1 MRRLIP
7 SSLLFLAALLCAAAL
22 FSPAGAVG
30 ASSTLCPE
38 GSQTCCP
45 LPTKG
50 PPSGASQTKGSANTA
65 DRSNFVPCCPT
76 PTNGTCCTSGSTCC
90 TTACCTTTCCTTT
103 CCTPTCTSGGLT
115 IAASPD
121 PSTAGRKVVISG
133 GLTSNPPATGATV
146 VLWRKLSGQSTF
158 HQLTTTTTDSA
169 GQYKFTMK
177 RGSVNADQQWYVTA
191 NGLQSPTL
199 TQDVNALVGL
209 TPSSRSV
216 AAGSPVVLKGRVT
229 PSHAGQVVL
238 IEQSRGGSW
247 AVIGR
252 PRLAHSST
260 YTMSH
265 RFTQAGTVK
274 LRAVLQG
281 DARNNRSNSPTV
293 TVTVK

>member
-1 MRRLIP
+1 MRRLILP

-22 FSPAGAVG
+22 LGPAGAAG
-30 ASSTLCPE
+30 AESPTLCPE

-45 LPTKG
+45 YPVNGVQSSAGGT
-50 PPSGASQTKGSANTA
+50 QGSAKSA
-65 DRSNFVPCCPT
+65 DRANFVPCCPT

-90 TTACCTTTCCTTT
+90 TATCCTTT
-103 CCTPTCTSGGLT
+103 CCTVCTPGGLT

-121 PSTAGRKVVISG
+121 PSTAGRQVVISG

-191 NGLQSPTL
+191 SGLQSPTL
-199 TQDVNALVGL
+199 TQDVKALVGL

-281 DARNNRSNSPTV
+281 DARNNRSNSSTV